1 MNRYRLGSPPGE
13 EEQEF
18 LREAL
23 ARRAWTETRGD
34 DWNLLWSF
42 PIPGSPVYAGRPA
55 GSLVNHF
62 PGSIT
67 LHFKDELAYFLAAA
81 GARFHPRT
89 WSMPGDFDRW
99 RAVAA
104 AEPDTIWVVK
114 PKRLA
119 LGDGVRVTRDPAS
132 VAPDPAMIVQ
142 EYLADPL
149 LLPGDGAK
157 HVLRIYALVTSLAPL
172 TAWLYADGPVKFA
185 SRPFG
190 TSPAELADP
199 ARHVTNPG
207 VQRAMGE
214 VISIDQPD
222 YRRRLAAAGHDP
234 QGLWREIRRV
244 VAATLRAH
252 AAPMLRVSHRVT
264 ADLTGCFELLGFDV
278 LVDARLRPWVIECN
292 VSPALAARGGTGSP
306 ALAAQQRAKRA
317 LVDDVIGLVLAGE
330 PGGFEPLIC

>member
-1 MNRYRLGSPPGE
+1 MSRYRLGSPPGDDE
-13 EEQEF
+13 LEF
-18 LREAL
+18 LRAAL
-23 ARRAWTETRGD
+23 ARRGWAETGGD
-34 DWNLLWSF
+34 DWDLLWSF
-42 PIPGSPVYAGRPA
+42 PIPDSGEYAARPA

-81 GARFHPRT
+81 GAECHPRT

-99 RAVAA
+99 RVVAD

-114 PKRLA
+114 PKRRA
-119 LGDGVRVTRDPAS
+119 LGEGVRLTRDPAS
-132 VAPDPAMIVQ
+132 VTADPEMIVQ

-149 LLPGDGAK
+149 LLPGGAK
-157 HVLRIYALVTSLAPL
+157 HVLRIYVLVTSLTPP
-172 TAWLYADGPVKFA
+172 TAWLYPDGPVKFA

-207 VQRAMGE
+207 VQRTVGE
-214 VISIDQPD
+214 VISIDQPA

-244 VAATLRAH
+244 LAATLRAH

-264 ADLTGCFELLGFDV
+264 TDLAGCFELLGFDV
-278 LVDARLRPWVIECN
+278 LVDAGLRPWVIECN
-292 VSPALAARGGTGSP
+292 VSPALAARGATGSP

-317 LVDDVIGLVLAGE
+317 LVDDVIGLVVAGE
-330 PGGFEPLIC
+330 PGGFEPLIS